1 MAEPIP
7 RPDGDPILSGRGL
20 TKRFGGLIAV
30 NDVDIDVGRGEILG
44 LIGPNGAGKSTLF
57 RLIAGIMPP
66 TAGTV
71 TFNGRAITRRAAH
84 DVCVAGVAATHQIV
98 RPFREMT
105 VIENV
110 MVGAF
115 FGRRPR
121 PHGVPA
127 AREAAL
133 EALALCA
140 LEDRA
145 SAPAR
150 ALNLSGHKRL
160 EIARALATRP
170 EVLLLDE
177 VLAGLNPT
185 ETDRTLEL
193 VRAINARGITI
204 VMVEHNLRAV
214 RGLCSRIVVL
224 VEGRKIVDGDPQ
236 TVLEDER
243 VVTAYLGPAHA

>member
-1 MAEPIP
+1 MAET
-7 RPDGDPILSGRGL
+7 ILEGRGL
-20 TKRFGGLIAV
+20 TKRFGGLVAV
-30 NDVDIDVGRGEILG
+30 NEVDVAVQRGEILG

-57 RLIAGIMPP
+57 RLISGVMRPSAGS
-66 TAGTV
+66 V
-71 TFNGRAITRRAAH
+71 TFNGRAITGRPAH
-84 DVCVAGVAATHQIV
+84 DVCIAGVAVTHQIV
-98 RPFREMT
+98 RPFRDMS

-121 PHGVPA
+121 PHGPA
-127 AREAAL
+127 QARAAAL
-133 EALALCA
+133 QALQACELA
-140 LEDRA
+140 ERA
-145 SAPAR
+145 AAPAR
-150 ALNLSGHKRL
+150 SLTLAGHKRL

-193 VRAINARGITI
+193 VRTIRERGTTL

-214 RGLCSRIVVL
+214 RGVCSRIVVL
-224 VEGRKIVDGDPQ
+224 VEGRKIVEGDPDA
-236 TVLEDER
+236 VLNDQR
-243 VVTAYLGPAHA
+243 VVDAYLGTAHA

>member
-1 MAEPIP
+1 MADVAAEPAVP
-7 RPDGDPILSGRGL
+7 EPILAGRGL
-20 TKRFGGLIAV
+20 TKRFGGLVAV
-30 NDVDIDVGRGEILG
+30 DGVDIDVAAGEILG

-57 RLIAGIMPP
+57 RLIAGIMRP

-71 TFNGRAITRRAAH
+71 TFRGRSFPRRAAH
-84 DVCVAGVAATHQIV
+84 DVCVAGVASTHQIV

-121 PHGVPA
+121 PRGVAA
-127 AREAAL
+127 ARADAM
-133 EALALCA
+133 EALALGG
-140 LEDRA
+140 LDGRA
-145 SAPAR
+145 AAPAR
-150 ALNLSGHKRL
+150 ALNLAGQKRL

-185 ETDRTLEL
+185 ETD
-193 VRAINARGITI
+193 
-204 VMVEHNLRAV
+204 
-214 RGLCSRIVVL
+214 
-224 VEGRKIVDGDPQ
+224 
-236 TVLEDER
+236 
-243 VVTAYLGPAHA
+243 